1 MLCFSSDKCLRR
13 DLSYHNDCGVRKW
26 KEQGFYIPEL
36 EIYKF
41 SFTFYL
47 LNGVC
52 YQHQLQTPTSL
63 HPYTAVVPS
72 HSCTSLKEQGRYLCG
87 VPVSVFLW
95 METGQP
101 RPHPAGG
108 KFMETINQHQLPL
121 ATNNKSAPFGHG
133 DRECVVITASMLSR
147 GVLALRRLHL

>member
-1 MLCFSSDKCLRR
+1 M
-13 DLSYHNDCGVRKW
+13 
-26 KEQGFYIPEL
+26 P
-36 EIYKF
+36 
-41 SFTFYL
+41 
-47 LNGVC
+47 
-52 YQHQLQTPTSL
+52 L

-72 HSCTSLKEQGRYLCG
+72 HSCTSSKEQGRYLCG

-133 DRECVVITASMLSR
+133 DQECVVITASMLSR